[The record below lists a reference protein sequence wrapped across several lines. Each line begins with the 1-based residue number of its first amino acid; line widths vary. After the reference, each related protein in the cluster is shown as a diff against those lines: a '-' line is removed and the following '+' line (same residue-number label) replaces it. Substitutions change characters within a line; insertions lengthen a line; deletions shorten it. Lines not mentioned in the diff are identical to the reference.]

1 MLQSLAIPAVPKTPH
16 LIFSIFFLLGI
27 SILLF
32 SAIFDNF
39 SFFRAAHKPM
49 LFSEFHEKHS
59 SQYFFLEIHTLN
71 LYRFYFAAA
80 GKRVLADSR
89 DTIMD
94 PFVFYIIWHC
104 YFFDLL

>member
-32 SAIFDNF
+32 SAIFDSF

-59 SQYFFLEIHTLN
+59 SQYSFHLPANILRCGNVLHTDGSEWTFRPAM
-71 LYRFYFAAA
+71 Y
-80 GKRVLADSR
+80 
-89 DTIMD
+89 
-94 PFVFYIIWHC
+94 
-104 YFFDLL
+104 